1 MSVSLVLVPLAF
13 AAVSAYQAARA
24 SADEEGRTVCHV
36 ATRMRDERLLGEALA
51 DTGAQVVHDQGTLVA
66 RWQGVDA
73 TFARDEQGVWQ
84 VDLTGEVTPDSAAQ
98 VVAAVDAAY
107 GARVQ
112 QEVLRRVRERAHTAG
127 MAVESERV
135 EQDRSVTL
143 VLTVGAEA

>member
-24 SADEEGRTVCHV
+24 SADDEGRTVCHV

-51 DTGAQVVHDQGTLVA
+51 DTGAHVVPHQGSLVA

-73 TFARDEQGVWQ
+73 TFARDEHGVWQ
-84 VDLTGEVTPDSAAQ
+84 VDLTGEVTPESAAQ

-107 GARVQ
+107 GVRVQ
-112 QEVLRRVRERAHTAG
+112 QEVLTRIRERARTAG

-143 VLTVGAEA
+143 VLTVGAVG